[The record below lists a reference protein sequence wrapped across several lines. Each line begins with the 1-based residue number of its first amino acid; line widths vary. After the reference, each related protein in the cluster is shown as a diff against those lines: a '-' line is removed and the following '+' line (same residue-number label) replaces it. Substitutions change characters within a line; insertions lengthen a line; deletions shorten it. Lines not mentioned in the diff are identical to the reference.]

1 MALSAQRRSIM
12 ILLLGGLLMGLAVAP
27 WSGFLT
33 AWGAQIP
40 LWLYARQRN
49 YAQLPLAALAWGGG
63 FYGLA
68 LSWITGIHPMTW
80 LGIPWLASL
89 SIALFC
95 WATITLW
102 GILLVWIWLLGQ
114 AWAAG
119 KMIGLGAPWQTG
131 LRLCWGTALWCALE
145 HLWSSS
151 ILWWS
156 PLAYTQSPGNLW
168 LLQWGQLS
176 GPTTITA
183 ALVLV
188 NGLGAEILW
197 RYRYAGLSRGQLGRW
212 LGGTLLLWLVI
223 HGGGAWLAQRPL
235 ADQAAA
241 AISVGLIQGNIPN
254 TIKLTPQGV
263 QRALEGYTA
272 GYQRLA
278 QNGAA
283 VILTPEGALPYFW
296 EDIVANSP
304 FYQTVLRTQVPVWLG
319 AYGQQGQW
327 NQDYTN
333 SLFAV
338 DGQGRLV
345 GRYDKVKLV
354 PLGEYI
360 PLRAWFGGLI
370 RRLSPLKGELVP
382 GSEAQVFQTPF
393 GAAAVSICYESAFP
407 KRLQRQIQQGAT
419 FILSSANNAHYSAAM
434 PAQHHALDVLRAIEN
449 DRWLARATNT
459 GYSAIIS
466 PRGHTLWRSALNQ
479 YQLHQ
484 ATIYRRTTQTVY
496 SRWGD
501 WLTPV
506 LLALSIGLGILAW
519 MTAQTNPGRG

>member
-1 MALSAQRRSIM
+1 
-12 ILLLGGLLMGLAVAP
+12 MGLAVAP
-27 WSGFLT
+27 WSWFLT
-33 AWGAQIP
+33 AWVAQIP
-40 LWLYARQRN
+40 LWLYARRRRN
-49 YAQLPLAALAWGGG
+49 DQLLLGALAWGGG
-63 FYGLA
+63 FYGLV

-80 LGIPWLASL
+80 LGVPWLASL
-89 SIALFC
+89 GIALFC
-95 WATITLW
+95 WLAITLW
-102 GILLVWIWLLGQ
+102 GVVLVWFWLLGLALVEQ
-114 AWAAG
+114 R
-119 KMIGLGAPWQTG
+119 IIVLSRPWQTS

-145 HLWSSS
+145 HLWSGS

-156 PLAYTQSPGNLW
+156 PLAYTQSPTNLW

-176 GPTTITA
+176 GPTTLTA
-183 ALVLV
+183 ILVLI
-188 NGLGAEILW
+188 NGLGAEMFW
-197 RYRYAGLSRGQLGRW
+197 RYRYSGLSRLGLSQG
-212 LGGTLLLWLVI
+212 LGLTFLLLLVV
-223 HGGGAWLAQRPL
+223 HGGGAYLAQRPL
-235 ADQAAA
+235 SDKTDE
-241 AISVGLIQGNIPN
+241 AIQVGLIQGNISNP
-254 TIKLTPQGV
+254 IKLTPQGI

-272 GYQRLA
+272 GYQSLA
-278 QNGAA
+278 KNGAA

-296 EDIVANSP
+296 EDIVANGP
-304 FYQTVLRTQVPVWLG
+304 FYQTVLRTHVPVWLG
-319 AYGQQGQW
+319 AYGQQGQQ

-333 SLFAV
+333 SLFAI

-360 PLRAWFGGLI
+360 PLRTWLGGLVQ
-370 RRLSPLKGELVP
+370 RLSPLKGELVP

-393 GAAAVSICYESAFP
+393 GPAAVSICYESAFP
-407 KRLQRQIQQGAT
+407 ERLRRQIQQGAT

-466 PRGHTLWRSALNQ
+466 PRGETLWRSALNQ

-484 ATIYRRTTQTVY
+484 APIYRRTTQTFY

-501 WLTPV
+501 WLTPC
-506 LLALSIGLGILAW
+506 LLGLSGSITFLAW
-519 MTAQTNPGRG
+519 VMTKTNPGRR